1 MPFEEQRIWPLQCS
15 QARIVVMQAY
25 LTHTRIGAL
34 CAACAY
40 LIWGLS
46 ALYWKQLPDVPP
58 VQLLAFRVVSSLFT
72 LVVVIAVLGQLK
84 PLVSAVRSARTWMVY
99 TASGV
104 VIALNWGAFMWG
116 SVHGHVIE
124 TGLGYLISP
133 LVSIVLGAMFFK
145 EKLSACRVVA
155 VSLMVLAVAN
165 MWARS
170 GELMPWVFLVI
181 GLSFGVY
188 GLLRKL
194 GGLNPLA
201 GLAMETL
208 VLTLVTLAAIPAMRM
223 ESLYLLHATAGEWVL
238 LLLAG
243 SVSVLPLWLY
253 AVAAKRLPLVSLGF
267 YQYIL
272 PTTQLLLALLYYGQ
286 TPSLNTVLSFALIW
300 LALFVVMGET
310 LWRARALRIA

>member
-1 MPFEEQRIWPLQCS
+1 VTQTD
-15 QARIVVMQAY
+15 
-25 LTHTRIGAL
+25 LTHTRLGAL
-34 CAACAY
+34 CAASAY
-40 LIWGLS
+40 LMWGLS

-58 VQLLAFRVVSSLFT
+58 LQLLAFRVVSSLLT
-72 LVVVIAVLGQLK
+72 LVVVIMALGQLK
-84 PLVSAVRSARTWMVY
+84 SLVSAARTPRIWMVY
-99 TASGV
+99 AASGV

-133 LVSIVLGAMFFK
+133 LVSIVLGAVFFK
-145 EKLSACRVVA
+145 EKLSPCRMLA

-170 GELMPWVFLVI
+170 GELLPWVFLVI

-194 GGLNPLA
+194 GGLNPLT
-201 GLAMETL
+201 GLAMETF
-208 VLTLVTLAAIPAMRM
+208 VLTLMAAAAIPAMRV
-223 ESLYLLHATAGEWVL
+223 ESLYLLQATSGEWML

-253 AVAAKRLPLVSLGF
+253 AVAAKRLSLMSLGF

-272 PTTQLLLALLYYGQ
+272 PTTQLLLALLYYRQ
-286 TPSLNTVLSFALIW
+286 EPSLNTVLSFTLIW
-300 LALFVVMGET
+300 LALFLVMGET
-310 LWRARALRIA
+310 FWRTRIGRFA